1 MKPLWVLLLAV
12 SLALGASRDSLTVS
26 VLPTKAAGTVLRV
39 PVGIWWPEYDS
50 KAKVK
55 ASFPGHAAKKDV
67 VVWFHGGMTS
77 GNCQKGLVA
86 GEAFSNIFPDV
97 VVLSA
102 SACKENHWATEVMV
116 SAVDAALDSIARR
129 RRGFVEEVSLVGV
142 SDGSLGVL
150 VYSMYGKRRVKN
162 RLLVSSYGK
171 LLGEAPAVAASPK
184 MGSGRW
190 RFLQGGADRLYPPSE
205 TIPWIQDFCRNVR
218 ADCDLRYDTSGEHD
232 WSYWQGHHLDWILE
246 AFLRKTP

>member
-26 VLPTKAAGTVLRV
+26 VLPTKAAGNVLRV

-86 GEAFSNIFPDV
+86 GEAFSDIFLDV
-97 VVLSA
+97 VVLS
-102 SACKENHWATEVMV
+102 SACDRTAEKR
-116 SAVDAALDSIARR
+116 SKSSCRYRKRR
-129 RRGFVEEVSLVGV
+129 RFQRI
-142 SDGSLGVL
+142 
-150 VYSMYGKRRVKN
+150 GK
-162 RLLVSSYGK
+162 S
-171 LLGEAPAVAASPK
+171 
-184 MGSGRW
+184 
-190 RFLQGGADRLYPPSE
+190 
-205 TIPWIQDFCRNVR
+205 QDQ
-218 ADCDLRYDTSGEHD
+218 
-232 WSYWQGHHLDWILE
+232 W
-246 AFLRKTP
+246 